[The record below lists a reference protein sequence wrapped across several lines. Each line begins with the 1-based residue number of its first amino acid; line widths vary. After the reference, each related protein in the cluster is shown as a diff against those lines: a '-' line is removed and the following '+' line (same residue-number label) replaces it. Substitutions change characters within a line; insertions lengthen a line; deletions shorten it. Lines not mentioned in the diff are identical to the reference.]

1 MPGFLLRG
9 AFAALGLWIATFFVT
24 GLHFDRPATLIIA
37 GLVLGLVNAFLRPVL
52 VVLTLPITLVTLGLF
67 LLVINAAMIGLVAWL
82 LPGMHVQSFGSALA
96 TAIIVSLVGWV
107 GAALARGR

>member
-1 MPGFLLRG
+1 MLGILLRG
-9 AFAALGLWIATFFVT
+9 TFAAIGLWVATFFVT
-24 GLHFDRPATLIIA
+24 GLRFDRPSTLIIA
-37 GLVLGLVNAFLRPVL
+37 GLVLGIVNAFLRPLL

-67 LLVINAAMIGLVAWL
+67 LLVINAAMVGLVAWL
-82 LPGMHVQSFGSALA
+82 LPGMRVDSFWAALG